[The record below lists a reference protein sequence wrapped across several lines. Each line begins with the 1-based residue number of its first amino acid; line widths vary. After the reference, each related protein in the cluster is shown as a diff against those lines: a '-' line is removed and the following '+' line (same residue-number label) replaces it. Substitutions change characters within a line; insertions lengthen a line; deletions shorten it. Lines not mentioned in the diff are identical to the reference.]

1 MKYFSTRFIRNR
13 IFAQPDVTI
22 VAFIL

>member
-1 MKYFSTRFIRNR
+1 MKYFSARFIRNR